1 MIFVMVF
8 QEQIDLLNMFFF
20 HDLIVEFAL
29 SLKFFFAS
37 SNMKFAYSIRWKNTL
52 LGYDLTLASLFKV

>member
-8 QEQIDLLNMFFF
+8 QEQINLLNMSFF

-29 SLKFFFAS
+29 YFKILF
-37 SNMKFAYSIRWKNTL
+37 RL
-52 LGYDLTLASLFKV
+52 LQNEISLFDKLEG